1 MGAQQPMIAE
11 KPVAQLAPAAGSAP
25 NAELEEQ
32 VRQRAYQL
40 YEQRGCE
47 HGHDVEDWLMA
58 ERELRGPEVPQAA

>member
-1 MGAQQPMIAE
+1 MGAQPMIAE

-25 NAELEEQ
+25 SAEREEQ
-32 VRQRAYQL
+32 IRQRAYQL

-58 ERELRGPEVPQAA
+58 ERELGGQAVPQAA

>member
-11 KPVAQLAPAAGSAP
+11 KPVAQLAPTATSAP
-25 NAELEEQ
+25 SAEEQ
-32 VRQRAYQL
+32 IRLRAYQL

-58 ERELRGPEVPQAA
+58 ERELRASELPQAA

>member
-11 KPVAQLAPAAGSAP
+11 KPVAQLAPAAASA
-25 NAELEEQ
+25 LSVEEQ
-32 VRQRAYQL
+32 IRQRAYQL

-58 ERELRGPEVPQAA
+58 ERELGGQAVPQAA

>member
-11 KPVAQLAPAAGSAP
+11 KPVAQLAPAAASVP
-25 NAELEEQ
+25 SLEEQ
-32 VRQRAYQL
+32 IRQRAYQI